1 VPPPAGRAPSR
12 RGLPAT
18 WRSTLGRC
26 VSSQGWVCT
35 REGGPNSALRVLQTV
50 GTLSARAEAD
60 ARDAWLQQQ
69 AAQQNVQATQQSVQT
84 FVVPSPPPPPMP
96 PPGPRPERS
105 RHDEVT
111 RPGSGATATAVRK
124 SMESDRS
131 LRTDDPPQER
141 APNRGRR

>member
-1 VPPPAGRAPSR
+1 
-12 RGLPAT
+12 
-18 WRSTLGRC
+18 
-26 VSSQGWVCT
+26 
-35 REGGPNSALRVLQTV
+35 VLQTV

-84 FVVPSPPPPPMP
+84 FVVPSPAPPPMP

>member
-1 VPPPAGRAPSR
+1 
-12 RGLPAT
+12 
-18 WRSTLGRC
+18 
-26 VSSQGWVCT
+26 
-35 REGGPNSALRVLQTV
+35 VLQTV

-111 RPGSGATATAVRK
+111 RPGSGATATGVRK